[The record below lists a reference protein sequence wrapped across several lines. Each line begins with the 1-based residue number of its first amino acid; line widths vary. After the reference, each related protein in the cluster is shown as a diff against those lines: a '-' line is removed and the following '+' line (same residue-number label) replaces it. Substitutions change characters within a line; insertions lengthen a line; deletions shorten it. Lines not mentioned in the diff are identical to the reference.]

1 MLVLAH
7 LDFTICVIL
16 YKLFQF
22 LFIETIKLWFESFHL
37 VTNLDQSGTR
47 DLEKLNAQTHERVD
61 IAHHDIDHSN
71 RYAAVLVSAV
81 QKLLQDEQVYYK
93 SSWVVE

>member
-37 VTNLDQSGTR
+37 VTNLDQSSTR
-47 DLEKLNAQTHERVD
+47 DLEKHTDTRERVD

-71 RYAAVLVSAV
+71 RYAAVLASAV
-81 QKLLQDEQVYYK
+81 QKLLQDEQVLQ
-93 SSWVVE
+93 VVLGSGVV